1 MIPPEILQRKSLFAL
16 LYKLDMDLSE
26 SLRVKRCPTA
36 GVHFIAPIMSAS
48 LGVGPRIWTRPM
60 RFV

>member
-16 LYKLDMDLSE
+16 LYKLDVDLAD
-26 SLRVKRCPTA
+26 SLRAKRCPTA
-36 GVHFIAPIMSAS
+36 GAHYIALIISAS
-48 LGVGPRIWTRPM
+48 LGVGPRIWTRPI